1 MSREILMGIIL
12 GIIPAIIIFLLILEV
27 NITPLVLSILLI
39 GILIY
44 YLNSIGYLKNNLFNS
59 DAYNVNDT
67 NVNFD
72 KIGGQRRAKREITE
86 ALDFIIKADE
96 YLKHGIRPLKGL
108 LLIGPPGTG
117 KTMLA
122 KAAANYTNSVFL
134 AANGSEFVEMYVGM
148 GAKRIREIFGKAY
161 KQASKQNK
169 KSSIIFI
176 DEIDVIGQKRSNN
189 TNNKE
194 YDQTLNQLLTEM
206 DGIKESNEIRI
217 LVIAATNRPDTLDP
231 ALLRPGRFDRKIL
244 VDLPDQEGR
253 SQIIKIHIENK
264 NVSSDITVDYIV
276 NKTFGF
282 SGAELEKLLN
292 EASILAL
299 RENCDQ
305 IEKKHIHE
313 AIDKVLIGEKAD
325 RKASSEEI
333 QRVAYHELGH
343 AVVSEIVNPG
353 SVDNISIIPRGGAL
367 GYVRQSDDE
376 DRYLHT
382 KEMFE
387 KQIMIALAGSV
398 AENEFLGNKST
409 GAKNDFMKAIDLAK
423 NIVKSGISELGVID
437 EELNKDE
444 YTKEVNSIIQTL
456 ENSTNNMIKENK
468 KIISDL
474 YDILI
479 KQETIDGDYFRK
491 IIEKYQLNNM

>member
-1 MSREILMGIIL
+1 MSKEIIMGIIL
-12 GIIPAIIIFLLILEV
+12 GIVPAIIIFLLILEV
-27 NITPLVLSILLI
+27 NITPLVLAVLLI

-44 YLNSIGYLKNNLFNS
+44 YLYSRGYLKNSFFDSNS
-59 DAYNVNDT
+59 YNINDT
-67 NVNFD
+67 SINFD
-72 KIGGQRRAKREITE
+72 KIGGQHRAKREITE

-96 YLKHGIRPLKGL
+96 YQKHGIRPLKGL

-122 KAAANYTNSVFL
+122 KAAANYTNSIFL

-148 GAKRIREIFGKAY
+148 GAKRIRDIFGKAY
-161 KQASKQNK
+161 KQASKENK

-176 DEIDVIGQKRSNN
+176 DEIDVIGQKRSDN

-217 LVIAATNRPDTLDP
+217 LVIAATNRPDTLDH

-244 VDLPDQEGR
+244 VDLPDKEGR

-264 NVSSDITVDYIV
+264 NVSFDITVDYIV

-299 RENCDQ
+299 RENSDY
-305 IEKKHIHE
+305 IKKTHINE

-325 RKASSEEI
+325 RKASIDEI

-343 AVVSEIVNPG
+343 AIISEIVNPG

-367 GYVRQSDDE
+367 GYVRQSDEE
-376 DRYLHT
+376 DRYLYT
-382 KEMFE
+382 REMFE

-398 AENEFLGNKST
+398 TENEFLGNKST

-437 EELNKDE
+437 EQLNKDE
-444 YTKEVNSIIQTL
+444 YSKEVNSIIQAL
-456 ENSTNNMIKENK
+456 ENTTINIIKDNK
-468 KIISDL
+468 NIISDL

-479 KQETIDGDYFRK
+479 KHETIDGDNFRK
-491 IIEKYQLNNM
+491 IIKEF